1 MEAAGGVEAP
11 LALKEVK
18 ESHRKEDEM
27 WMGLTNT
34 V

>member
-18 ESHRKEDEM
+18 ESHRKEQMKCGWD
-27 WMGLTNT
+27 
-34 V
+34 